1 MESSTWLWILLAV
14 VALVVLV
21 AVIMAGRKKKLERD
35 RQRAHE
41 LREEAATKATDLQKR
56 EAQAREVEAD
66 AARARA
72 EADRKAAEA
81 ERLEAE
87 ARDRAGAASAARAE
101 HDAHLREADKLDPD
115 VDHKSTQAEVGEHG
129 PAHDTHGAHGTT
141 HGDSHDVTAAD
152 GRTVGHEATPRDS
165 AYGAPTHD
173 TTAHHTHG
181 HATEASREPHIPG
194 QTTRV
199 EEHPTTTT
207 DRDGDGHDDSTGRHR
222 A

>member
-87 ARDRAGAASAARAE
+87 ARERAGAASAARAE

-115 VDHKSTQAEVGEHG
+115 VDHKSAQAEVGEHG
-129 PAHDTHGAHGTT
+129 PEHHTPGATQ
-141 HGDSHDVTAAD
+141 GDSHEVTAAD
-152 GRTVGHEATPRDS
+152 GRTVGHEATGRDS
-165 AYGAPTHD
+165 AHGAATHD
-173 TTAHHTHG
+173 TTAPGTAAHD
-181 HATEASREPHIPG
+181 TEASREPHIPG

-207 DRDGDGHDDSTGRHR
+207 DRDGDGHDDGTGRHR

>member
-1 MESSTWLWILLAV
+1 MESSSWLWILLAV

-35 RQRAHE
+35 RERAHE

-56 EAQAREVEAD
+56 EAHAREVEAD

-87 ARDRAGAASAARAE
+87 ARERAGAASAARAE
-101 HDAHLREADKLDPD
+101 HDSRLREADKLDPD
-115 VDHKSTQAEVGEHG
+115 VDHKSAQSEVGDHG
-129 PAHDTHGAHGTT
+129 PTHEGTHDSTHEVSGT
-141 HGDSHDVTAAD
+141 D
-152 GRTVGHEATPRDS
+152 GRPVGHEATASGPR
-165 AYGAPTHD
+165 HD
-173 TTAHHTHG
+173 TTGPHPTG
-181 HATEASREPHIPG
+181 HDTSATSETTAAEPARIPG

-199 EEHPTTTT
+199 EEHPPTES
-207 DRDGDGHDDSTGRHR
+207 DRDLDGHDDGTGRHR